1 MWTDYKDCIRLGEL
15 DNFVSLCDEDDR
27 KLTHL
32 EMKGGVLLASSLVQ
46 HSGQVRALGK
56 RRLHDEDGEHE
67 AEAGTGEEGILD
79 SRALTLAVIIFLCT
93 VLIIIVI
100 YQTVKLCRSAIRY
113 TYSYVTSH
121 QSVTLTHLNLSASD
135 GVN

>member
-1 MWTDYKDCIRLGEL
+1 MARQLCI
-15 DNFVSLCDEDDR
+15 FVRCDEDDR

-56 RRLHDEDGEHE
+56 RRLHDEDSELE
-67 AEAGTGEEGILD
+67 AEAEEGILD

-100 YQTVKLCRSAIRY
+100 YQTVKLCRSAIR
-113 TYSYVTSH
+113 
-121 QSVTLTHLNLSASD
+121 
-135 GVN
+135 